1 MRDSS
6 LAVTLPSLSI
16 SLNRIYPFRRK
27 KQAGKERWYEKISLS
42 YTGQLSNSITTKEDQ
57 LFKSNLI
64 KDWRNGMQHRIPID
78 ATFQLFKYIN
88 VSPHFTFRDIMYA
101 SRINRSWDEDKQK
114 EVCDTTYGFYN
125 LYDWNV
131 GVTVNTT
138 LYGFYKPLKKI
149 FGDKITAI
157 RHVFK
162 PSVSFSY
169 APDFKAERYGYMDSY
184 VKTDANGEV
193 TTVNYSP
200 YSNGIYGY
208 PSGGK
213 QGMINMSV
221 SNNLE
226 MKVKSER
233 DSTGERKI
241 SLIDEL
247 SASLSYNMAAQKR
260 QWSDLSTRIRL
271 KLTKSYTV
279 SMAAVFATYAYAF
292 DENGRVVQSDR
303 TEWSYGRFGRFQGLS
318 QNLSYTFNN
327 QTWQKIQGLF
337 GRGKKNTNT
346 DSEQEDS
353 EASASDEDA
362 NVDPDIKKARSGGK
376 KKVKA
381 KVDEDGYLAFSIPW
395 SLSVSYGISMYEDR
409 TKKINVRS
417 MRYPYSFN
425 QTLNFS
431 GYIRISDGWNITY
444 TSGYDFT
451 NKRISMTTASVS
463 RDLHCFEMSCSVV
476 LRPYSSFNF
485 TFRARANELADALK
499 WNKRSSYSSNIE
511 WY

>member
-1 MRDSS
+1 
-6 LAVTLPSLSI
+6 
-16 SLNRIYPFRRK
+16 
-27 KQAGKERWYEKISLS
+27 
-42 YTGQLSNSITTKEDQ
+42 
-57 LFKSNLI
+57 
-64 KDWRNGMQHRIPID
+64 
-78 ATFQLFKYIN
+78 
-88 VSPHFTFRDIMYA
+88 
-101 SRINRSWDEDKQK
+101 
-114 EVCDTTYGFYN
+114 
-125 LYDWNV
+125 
-131 GVTVNTT
+131 
-138 LYGFYKPLKKI
+138 
-149 FGDKITAI
+149 
-157 RHVFK
+157 
-162 PSVSFSY
+162 
-169 APDFKAERYGYMDSY
+169 
-184 VKTDANGEV
+184 
-193 TTVNYSP
+193 
-200 YSNGIYGY
+200 
-208 PSGGK
+208 
-213 QGMINMSV
+213 MINMSV

-226 MKVKSER
+226 MKVKSDR

-247 SASLSYNMAAQKR
+247 SASLSYNMAAKQRK
-260 QWSDLSTRIRL
+260 WSDLSTRIRL
-271 KLTKSYTV
+271 KLTKSYTL

-292 DENGRVVQSDR
+292 NENGQVVTSDR

-327 QTWQKIQGLF
+327 QSWQKIQALF
-337 GRGKKNTNT
+337 NRSKRVGDS
-346 DSEQEDS
+346 DSETDDS
-353 EASASDEDA
+353 SESDNGEDA
-362 NVDPDIKKARSGGK
+362 NVDPEIKKARSGGK

-381 KVDEDGYLAFSIPW
+381 KVDEDGYLSFSIPW

-431 GYIRISDGWNITY
+431 GFVRIADGWNITY

-499 WNKRSSYSSNIE
+499 WNKRSSYSTNIE